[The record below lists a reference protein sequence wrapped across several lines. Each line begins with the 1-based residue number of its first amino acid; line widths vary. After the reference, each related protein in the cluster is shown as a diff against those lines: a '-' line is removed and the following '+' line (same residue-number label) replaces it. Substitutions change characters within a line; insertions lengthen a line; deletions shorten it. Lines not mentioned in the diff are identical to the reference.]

1 MSFKEANKKKI
12 NIKGMVAGLLILLP
26 VIAVGCSNTA
36 QETNGNVDNVQKKV
50 EEEQKQTPPINM
62 DQLKLDITI
71 KKPDSIGTIYMDG
84 TLTNNSDKILENVNI
99 TVLRKDTN
107 EKTYLSFVDTIMPKE
122 KSPKTET
129 FAPNSGKKEDMEI
142 LKWDIAIKGDD
153 GQTIYL
159 EYDCKTKEYKW
170 Y

>member
-1 MSFKEANKKKI
+1 MSLNKTNRRKVS
-12 NIKGMVAGLLILLP
+12 IKGVVAWLLILLP
-26 VIAVGCSNTA
+26 VLTVGCSNTA
-36 QETNGNVDNVQKKV
+36 QETNGDVDNVQKKV

-71 KKPDSIGTIYMDG
+71 KKPDSIGAVYMDG

-142 LKWDIAIKGDD
+142 LKWDIAVKGDD